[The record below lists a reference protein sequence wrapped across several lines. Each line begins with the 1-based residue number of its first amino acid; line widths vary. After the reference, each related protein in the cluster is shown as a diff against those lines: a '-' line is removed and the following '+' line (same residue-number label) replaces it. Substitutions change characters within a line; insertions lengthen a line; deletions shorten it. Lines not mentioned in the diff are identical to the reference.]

1 MLHLLRPKFRPKK
14 LMSSRLYFVA
24 AVLGGIVVM
33 VNSSWVAAQTVGPNG
48 EAATPSSALTL
59 TDAEVAKLKEGK
71 YSAALLWHT
80 SSDFIS
86 AVTAGA
92 IHEFDRAGIKVVATT
107 DAGFDS
113 ARQLSDVETVMAKS
127 PSVILALPLDPIGS
141 AKAFQAAKENGVKL
155 VFLSN
160 VPAGYKQGV
169 DYVSV
174 VTDDL
179 FQMGKQAADAL
190 AKALLNQGK
199 IAWIFHDAQ
208 YYVTNQRDN
217 AFKKT
222 IENDYKNMSIVA
234 SQGITDPARAEDV
247 AHALLTKNPELD
259 GIYVTW
265 AEPAEGVLAALRS
278 AGNTKTKVVTLDL
291 SEPIALDM
299 AREGHVTAI
308 IGDKAFELG
317 RAMAVAA
324 GYGLLGKTA
333 PAFAVAPALTITRE
347 NLVEGYRESLNRE
360 PPQSVLDALQA
371 SQPSATG
378 GH

>member
-1 MLHLLRPKFRPKK
+1 MLSKH
-14 LMSSRLYFVA
+14 YFLA
-24 AVLGGIVVM
+24 AALGGIILVS
-33 VNSSWVAAQTVGPNG
+33 NSSLAATQTVGPNG
-48 EAATPSSALTL
+48 EAATPTSALRL

-92 IHEFDRAGIKVVATT
+92 IHEFDRTGIKVVATT

-141 AKAFQAAKENGVKL
+141 AKAFQAAKEKGVKL

-190 AKALLNQGK
+190 AKALLNKGK
-199 IAWIFHDAQ
+199 VAWIFHDAQ

-217 AFKKT
+217 AFRNT

-234 SQGITDPARAEDV
+234 TQGITDPARAEDV
-247 AHALLTKNPELD
+247 AHALLTKNPDLD

-278 AGNTKTKVVTLDL
+278 AGNTKAKIVTLDL
-291 SEPIALDM
+291 SEIIALDM
-299 AREGHVTAI
+299 ARGGHVTAI

-317 RAMAVAA
+317 RAMAIVA
-324 GYGLLGKTA
+324 GYGLLGKKA
-333 PAFAVAPALTITRE
+333 PAFLVAPALTITRE
-347 NLVEGYRESLNRE
+347 NLAEGYRESLNRE

-371 SQPSATG
+371 SQPRSTG

>member
-1 MLHLLRPKFRPKK
+1 MLSKQCFLT
-14 LMSSRLYFVA
+14 A
-24 AVLGGIVVM
+24 ALGGIVVLG
-33 VNSSWVAAQTVGPNG
+33 NSSLAAAQTVGPNG

-71 YSAALLWHT
+71 YSAALVWHT

-141 AKAFQAAKENGVKL
+141 AKAFQAAKEKGVEL

-169 DYVSV
+169 DYVSI

-179 FQMGKQAADAL
+179 SQMGKQAADAL
-190 AKALLNQGK
+190 AKSLLNKGK
-199 IAWIFHDAQ
+199 VAWIFHDAQ

-217 AFKKT
+217 AFRKT
-222 IENDYKNMSIVA
+222 IENDYKNMLIVA
-234 SQGITDPARAEDV
+234 RQGITDPASAEDV
-247 AHALLTKNPELD
+247 AHALLTKNPDLD

-278 AGNTKTKVVTLDL
+278 AGNTRVKIVTLDL

-299 AREGHVTAI
+299 ARGGNVTAI
-308 IGDKAFELG
+308 VADKAFELG
-317 RAMAVAA
+317 RAMAIAA
-324 GYGLLGKTA
+324 GYGLLGKKA

-347 NLVEGYRESLNRE
+347 NLAEGYRESLNRE
-360 PPQSVLDALQA
+360 PPQSVLGALQA
-371 SQPSATG
+371 NQPPSRG

>member
-1 MLHLLRPKFRPKK
+1 MRTKHYLLTAT
-14 LMSSRLYFVA
+14 LSAIVGLGSSSLA
-24 AVLGGIVVM
+24 
-33 VNSSWVAAQTVGPNG
+33 AAQTVGPNG
-48 EAATPSSALTL
+48 EAATQSSALTL
-59 TDAEVAKLKEGK
+59 TDAEAAKLKEGK
-71 YSAALLWHT
+71 YSAALVWHP

-141 AKAFQAAKENGVKL
+141 AKAFQAAKEKGVRL

-190 AKALLNQGK
+190 AKSLLNKGK
-199 IAWIFHDAQ
+199 LAWIFHDAE

-217 AFKKT
+217 AFRKT
-222 IENDYKNMSIVA
+222 IENDYKKMSIVA
-234 SQGITDPARAEDV
+234 SQGITDPARAEDS
-247 AHALLTKNPELD
+247 AHALLTKNPDLD

-265 AEPAEGVLAALRS
+265 AEPAEGVLATLRS
-278 AGNTKTKVVTLDL
+278 ANNTKAKIVTLDL
-291 SEPIALDM
+291 SE
-299 AREGHVTAI
+299 
-308 IGDKAFELG
+308 
-317 RAMAVAA
+317 
-324 GYGLLGKTA
+324 
-333 PAFAVAPALTITRE
+333 
-347 NLVEGYRESLNRE
+347 
-360 PPQSVLDALQA
+360 
-371 SQPSATG
+371 
-378 GH
+378 

>member
-1 MLHLLRPKFRPKK
+1 MLSKH
-14 LMSSRLYFVA
+14 YFLTA
-24 AVLGGIVVM
+24 TFSGIVVLG
-33 VNSSWVAAQTVGPNG
+33 SLSLAAAQTVGPNN

-71 YSAALLWHT
+71 YSAALVWHT

-92 IHEFDRAGIKVVATT
+92 TQEFDRAGIKVVATT

-127 PSVILALPLDPIGS
+127 PSTILALPLDPIGS
-141 AKAFQAAKENGVKL
+141 AKAFQVARENGVQL

-160 VPAGYKQGV
+160 VPAGYKQGA
-169 DYVSV
+169 DYVSI

-190 AKALLNQGK
+190 AKSLLYKGK
-199 IAWIFHDAQ
+199 VAWIFHDAQ

-222 IENDYKNMSIVA
+222 VENDYKNISIVA
-234 SQGITDPARAEDV
+234 SQGIADPARAEEV
-247 AHALLTKNPELD
+247 AHALLTKHPDLD
-259 GIYVTW
+259 GIYITW
-265 AEPAEGVLAALRS
+265 AEPAEGVLAALRT
-278 AGNTKTKVVTLDL
+278 AGNTKIKIVTLDL
-291 SEPIALDM
+291 SEPIALDL
-299 AREGHVTAI
+299 ARGGNVTAI
-308 IGDKAFELG
+308 VADKAFELG

-324 GYGLLGKTA
+324 GYGLLGKRA
-333 PAFAVAPALTITRE
+333 PSFVVAPALTITKE

-360 PPQSVLDALQA
+360 APSSILGALQA
-371 SQPSATG
+371 SQPSSTG

>member
-1 MLHLLRPKFRPKK
+1 MLSKHCFLT
-14 LMSSRLYFVA
+14 A
-24 AVLGGIVVM
+24 ALGGIVVLG
-33 VNSSWVAAQTVGPNG
+33 NSSLATAQTVGPNG

-71 YSAALLWHT
+71 YSAALVWHT

-86 AVTAGA
+86 AITAGA

-127 PSVILALPLDPIGS
+127 PSVILALPLDPIAS
-141 AKAFQAAKENGVKL
+141 AKAFQAAKERGVEL

-169 DYVSV
+169 DYVSI

-179 FQMGKQAADAL
+179 SQMGKQAADAL
-190 AKALLNQGK
+190 AKSLLNKGK
-199 IAWIFHDAQ
+199 VACIFHDAQ

-217 AFKKT
+217 AFRKT
-222 IENDYKNMSIVA
+222 IENDYKNMQMVA
-234 SQGITDPARAEDV
+234 RQGITDPASAEDV
-247 AHALLTKNPELD
+247 AHALLTKNPDLD

-278 AGNTKTKVVTLDL
+278 AGNTRTKIVTLDL

-299 AREGHVTAI
+299 ARGGNVTAI
-308 IGDKAFELG
+308 VADKAFELG
-317 RAMAVAA
+317 RAMAIVA
-324 GYGLLGKTA
+324 GYGLLGKKA

-347 NLVEGYRESLNRE
+347 TLAEGYRESLNRE
-360 PPQSVLDALQA
+360 APQSVLGALQA
-371 SQPSATG
+371 NQPPPRG

>member
-1 MLHLLRPKFRPKK
+1 MLSKQTFLT
-14 LMSSRLYFVA
+14 
-24 AVLGGIVVM
+24 AVLSGIVVLST
-33 VNSSWVAAQTVGPNG
+33 SSLGAAQTVGPNG
-48 EAATPSSALTL
+48 EAATLSSALTL

-71 YSAALLWHT
+71 YSAALVWHT

-92 IHEFDRAGIKVVATT
+92 TREFDRDGIKVVATT

-127 PSVILALPLDPIGS
+127 PSVILALPLDLIGS
-141 AKAFQAAKENGVKL
+141 AKAFQAARERGVKL

-160 VPAGYKQGV
+160 VPAGYKQGT
-169 DYVSV
+169 DYVST

-190 AKALLNQGK
+190 AKSLLNKGK
-199 IAWIFHDAQ
+199 VAWIFHDAQ

-222 IENDYKNMSIVA
+222 IENDYKNISIAA
-234 SQGITDPARAEDV
+234 SQGIADPASAEEV
-247 AHALLTKNPELD
+247 AHALLTKHPDLD

-299 AREGHVTAI
+299 ARGGNVTAI
-308 IGDKAFELG
+308 VADKAFELG
-317 RAMAVAA
+317 RSMAVAA
-324 GYGLLGKTA
+324 GYGLLGKKA

-347 NLVEGYRESLNRE
+347 NLVDGYRESLNRE
-360 PPQSVLDALQA
+360 PPASVLGALQA
-371 SQPSATG
+371 SQPPSG
-378 GH
+378 GGQ

>member
-1 MLHLLRPKFRPKK
+1 MLSKHCFLT
-14 LMSSRLYFVA
+14 VA
-24 AVLGGIVVM
+24 LGGIIALG
-33 VNSSWVAAQTVGPNG
+33 NPSLAAAQTVGPNG

-71 YSAALLWHT
+71 YSAALVWHT

-113 ARQLSDVETVMAKS
+113 AQQLSEVETVMAKS

-141 AKAFQAAKENGVKL
+141 AKAFQAAKEKGVEL

-169 DYVSV
+169 DYVSI

-179 FQMGKQAADAL
+179 SQMGKQAADAL
-190 AKALLNQGK
+190 AKSLFNKGK
-199 IAWIFHDAQ
+199 VAWIFHDAQ

-217 AFKKT
+217 AFRKT
-222 IENDYKNMSIVA
+222 IENDYKSMPIVA
-234 SQGITDPARAEDV
+234 RQGITDPASAEDI
-247 AHALLTKNPELD
+247 AHALLTKNPDLD

-265 AEPAEGVLAALRS
+265 AEPAEGVLAALRL
-278 AGNTKTKVVTLDL
+278 AGNTRAKIVTLDL

-299 AREGHVTAI
+299 ARGGNVTAI
-308 IGDKAFELG
+308 VADRAFELG
-317 RAMAVAA
+317 RAMAIAA
-324 GYGLLGKTA
+324 GYGLLGKKA
-333 PAFAVAPALTITRE
+333 PAFTVAPALTITRE
-347 NLVEGYRESLNRE
+347 NLAEGYRESLNRE
-360 PPQSVLDALQA
+360 PPQSVLGALQA
-371 SQPSATG
+371 NQPPSRG

>member
-1 MLHLLRPKFRPKK
+1 MLSKHYLLT
-14 LMSSRLYFVA
+14 A
-24 AVLGGIVVM
+24 ALGGIVVLS
-33 VNSSWVAAQTVGPNG
+33 NPSLAAAQTVGPNG
-48 EAATPSSALTL
+48 EVATPSSALTL
-59 TDAEVAKLKEGK
+59 TDVEAAKLKDGR
-71 YSAALLWHT
+71 YTAALVWHT

-141 AKAFQAAKENGVKL
+141 AKAFQAAKEKGVRL

-169 DYVSV
+169 DYVSI

-190 AKALLNQGK
+190 AKSLRDQGK
-199 IAWIFHDAQ
+199 VAWIFHDAQ

-217 AFKKT
+217 AFRKT
-222 IENDYKNMSIVA
+222 IDDDYKNMSIVA
-234 SQGITDPARAEDV
+234 SQGIADPALAEDV
-247 AHALLTKNPELD
+247 AHALLTKNPDLD
-259 GIYVTW
+259 GMYVTW

-278 AGNTKTKVVTLDL
+278 AGNTKVKIVTLDL
-291 SEPIALDM
+291 SEPIALDL
-299 AREGHVTAI
+299 ARGGNVTAI
-308 IGDKAFELG
+308 VADKAFELG

-324 GYGLLGKTA
+324 CYGLLDKKA
-333 PAFAVAPALTITRE
+333 PAFAVAPALTITKE
-347 NLVEGYRESLNRE
+347 NLAEGYRASLNRE
-360 PPQSVLDALQA
+360 PPESVLEILQA
-371 SQPSATG
+371 NQPPSEG
-378 GH
+378 GS

>member
-1 MLHLLRPKFRPKK
+1 MLSRDYF
-14 LMSSRLYFVA
+14 LMA
-24 AVLGGIVVM
+24 ALGGIVVLGNM
-33 VNSSWVAAQTVGPNG
+33 SLAVAQTVGPNG
-48 EAATPSSALTL
+48 EAAVPSSTLTL
-59 TDAEVAKLKEGK
+59 TEAEVTKLREGK
-71 YSAALLWHT
+71 YSAALVWHT

-92 IHEFDRAGIKVVATT
+92 IHEFDRDGIKVVATT

-127 PSVILALPLDPIGS
+127 PSVILALPLDPISS
-141 AKAFQAAKENGVKL
+141 AKAFQAAKEKGVRL

-160 VPAGYKQGV
+160 VPAGYKQGE

-179 FQMGKQAADAL
+179 FQMGKLAADVL
-190 AKALLNQGK
+190 AKSLLENGK
-199 IAWIFHDAQ
+199 LAWIFHDDQ

-217 AFKKT
+217 AFRKT

-234 SQGITDPARAEDV
+234 RQGITDPARAEDV
-247 AHALLTKNPELD
+247 AHALLTKKPDLD
-259 GIYVTW
+259 GMYVTW

-278 AGNTKTKVVTLDL
+278 AGNTRAKIVTLDL

-299 AREGHVTAI
+299 ARGGNVIAI
-308 IGDKAFELG
+308 VADKAFELG
-317 RAMAVAA
+317 RAMAIAA
-324 GYGLLGKTA
+324 GYGLLGKNA
-333 PAFAVAPALTITRE
+333 PAFTVAPALTITRE

-360 PPQSVLDALQA
+360 PPQSVLGALQA
-371 SQPSATG
+371 NQPPSKG

>member
-1 MLHLLRPKFRPKK
+1 MLFKR
-14 LMSSRLYFVA
+14 YFLIA
-24 AVLGGIVVM
+24 ALGWIVVLG
-33 VNSSWVAAQTVGPNG
+33 SSSLAAAQTVGPYG
-48 EAATPSSALTL
+48 EAATPSSALAL
-59 TDAEVAKLKEGK
+59 TDAEVAKLREGK
-71 YSAALLWHT
+71 YSAALVWHT

-113 ARQLSDVETVMAKS
+113 ARQLSDVEAVMAKS

-141 AKAFQAAKENGVKL
+141 AKAFQAAKEKGVKL

-190 AKALLNQGK
+190 AKSLLNKGK
-199 IAWIFHDAQ
+199 VAWIFHDAQ

-217 AFKKT
+217 AFRKT
-222 IENDYKNMSIVA
+222 IENDYQNMSIVA
-234 SQGITDPARAEDV
+234 RQGITDPARAEDV
-247 AHALLTKNPELD
+247 AHALLTKNPDLD

-278 AGNTKTKVVTLDL
+278 AGNTRAKIVTLDL

-299 AREGHVTAI
+299 VKGGNVTAI
-308 IGDKAFELG
+308 VADQAYELG
-317 RAMAVAA
+317 RAMATAA
-324 GYGLLGKTA
+324 GYGLLGKAA
-333 PAFAVAPALTITRE
+333 PPFVVAPVLTVTKA
-347 NLVEGYRESLNRE
+347 NVAQGWQESLHRDA
-360 PPQSVLDALQA
+360 PKSVLDALK
-371 SQPSATG
+371 
-378 GH
+378 